1 MGSHRQ
7 RLVDH
12 LPTRVA
18 LLRSEAWID
27 SNDLMTSSCSLLLKD
42 VEECTPRG
50 VENALRQMMI
60 FHHVGD
66 LKVFHGYVVI
76 LVHIAFRR
84 LEMVISALPL
94 DLQVR
99 LRDVTGSQ
107 TAPVTALFAPT
118 HLALFAPE
126 GLLRGAIETRIRD
139 DVAFAVSQER
149 RQPDVDPDIRM
160 RTFRRCMF
168 AVWLGLTDDQC
179 IPMAIGT
186 MHEVNR
192 LGRSFHGAMQLDLEA
207 VSHLLWHHQVFLIF
221 VQIAILPVLPQLDR
235 MPAIGRLKTR
245 EAHTRDGVLLG
256 SEKALEGLGKPIGK
270 HLYRRSR
277 NMLPLSFEEC
287 LKLVFGWNGPLFLI
301 LRLDGLQH
309 AIVNEARLGQASHEL
324 AGLCLLHEQAVLICS
339 HERNL
344 VQAMSIVKRGMDAFG
359 GISPP

>member
-18 LLRSEAWID
+18 LLRGEARID

-50 VENALRQMMI
+50 VENALRHMMI

-66 LKVFHGYVVI
+66 LKVFHSYVVI
-76 LVHIAFRR
+76 LLHIAFRR

-99 LRDVTGSQ
+99 LGDVTGSE
-107 TAPVTALFAPT
+107 TAPVTARFAPA

-139 DVAFAVSQER
+139 GVAFAVSQEGL
-149 RQPDVDPDIRM
+149 QPDVDPDIRM

-168 AVWLGLTDDQC
+168 GVCLGLTDDQC
-179 IPMAIGT
+179 IPMSIGT
-186 MHEVNR
+186 MHEVHR
-192 LGRSFHGAMQLDLEA
+192 LGRSFNRAMQFDLEE
-207 VSHLLWHHQVFLIF
+207 VSHLLWHHQVFLIL

-235 MPAIGRLKTR
+235 MPAIGLLKTR
-245 EAHTRDGVLLG
+245 ESNTRKGVLLAG
-256 SEKALEGLGKPIGK
+256 EKA
-270 HLYRRSR
+270 
-277 NMLPLSFEEC
+277 
-287 LKLVFGWNGPLFLI
+287 
-301 LRLDGLQH
+301 
-309 AIVNEARLGQASHEL
+309 
-324 AGLCLLHEQAVLICS
+324 
-339 HERNL
+339 
-344 VQAMSIVKRGMDAFG
+344 
-359 GISPP
+359 